1 MDEEKSQ
8 ARFYTISIRDVKAN
22 NNIPSNSV
30 YIKTYEAIYGFNFS
44 AKISNVTERGRD
56 SYGNTMEPG
65 GRRGDVARCLSKSLS
80 VEMTESSLD
89 CDNDDARFRA
99 TWC

>member
-1 MDEEKSQ
+1 MNLHSYKLMDEEKSQ

-56 SYGNTMEPG
+56 CYGNAIEPG
-65 GRRGDVARCLSKSLS
+65 GAMLPV
-80 VEMTESSLD
+80 V
-89 CDNDDARFRA
+89 
-99 TWC
+99 